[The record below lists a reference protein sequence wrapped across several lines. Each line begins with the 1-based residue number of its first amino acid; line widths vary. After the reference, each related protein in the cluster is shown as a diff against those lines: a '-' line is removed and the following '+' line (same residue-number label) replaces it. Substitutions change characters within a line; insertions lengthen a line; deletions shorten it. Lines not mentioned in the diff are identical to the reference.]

1 MLHVVDEHCG
11 HLTILPGTAPGRS
24 TILPGTAPGRSTTL
38 PGTAPGRSTTRHAR
52 ARTPPARTR
61 GDPDHARP

>member
-24 TILPGTAPGRSTTL
+24 P
-38 PGTAPGRSTTRHAR
+38 TRHAR
-52 ARTPPARTR
+52 ARTPPAHTR

>member
-11 HLTILPGTAPGRS
+11 HLTI
-24 TILPGTAPGRSTTL
+24 L

-61 GDPDHARP
+61 GDPDHAHP

>member
-11 HLTILPGTAPGRS
+11 HLTIL
-24 TILPGTAPGRSTTL
+24 L
-38 PGTAPGRSTTRHAR
+38 GTAPGRSTTRHAR

-61 GDPDHARP
+61 GEPDLARL